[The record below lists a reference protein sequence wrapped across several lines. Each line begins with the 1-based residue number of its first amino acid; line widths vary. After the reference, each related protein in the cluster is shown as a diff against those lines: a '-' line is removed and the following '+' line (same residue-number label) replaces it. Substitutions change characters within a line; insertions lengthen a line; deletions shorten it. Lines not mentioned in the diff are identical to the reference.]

1 MGSIAAFAEPR
12 LPLSLRLV
20 GGVEAETPSEEL
32 SSSLAP
38 ATMIFDNAEESEDEE
53 RVIVAG
59 SGAMMAVYTEE
70 GPMQLVSGD
79 TTRSTTRG
87 GAMDLLILASG

>member
-1 MGSIAAFAEPR
+1 MGSTAALAEPR

-20 GGVEAETPSEEL
+20 GGVDAETPSEEL
-32 SSSLAP
+32 SSSLVP

-59 SGAMMAVYTEE
+59 
-70 GPMQLVSGD
+70 
-79 TTRSTTRG
+79 G
-87 GAMDLLILASG
+87 GAMWAGDSVRGPMLAIR